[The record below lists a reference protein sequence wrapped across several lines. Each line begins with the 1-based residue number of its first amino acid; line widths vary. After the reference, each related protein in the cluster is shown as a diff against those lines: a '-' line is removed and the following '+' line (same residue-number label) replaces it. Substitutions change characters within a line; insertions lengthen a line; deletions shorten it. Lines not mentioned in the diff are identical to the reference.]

1 MDINF
6 KRDINWDSFS
16 RHDVIWNKHVYIIK
30 YVDIIM
36 FWIIFFNTKTVWKKS
51 LDDRLTCGLWLKSC
65 YSVLVLDQFPGLKKT
80 ASLAAW
86 WQYNGYIAIQLNFFS
101 GFALGNIRTA
111 TAVNILNNVR
121 ENYIKYNI

>member
-51 LDDRLTCGLWLKSC
+51 LDDRLTCGLKLKSC

-86 WQYNGYIAIQLNFFS
+86 WQYNGYIAIQLNLF
-101 GFALGNIRTA
+101 LVLR
-111 TAVNILNNVR
+111 
-121 ENYIKYNI
+121 